1 MSHILALK
9 IKSDL
14 EKQRKNMQKQQ
25 QHKDRHKNIMKKKL
39 ILGDSLLA
47 TDQTAQQLHCSESLQ
62 CRQINYEV

>member
-14 EKQRKNMQKQQ
+14 EKQRNNMQKQQ

-39 ILGDSLLA
+39 WF
-47 TDQTAQQLHCSESLQ
+47 
-62 CRQINYEV
+62 